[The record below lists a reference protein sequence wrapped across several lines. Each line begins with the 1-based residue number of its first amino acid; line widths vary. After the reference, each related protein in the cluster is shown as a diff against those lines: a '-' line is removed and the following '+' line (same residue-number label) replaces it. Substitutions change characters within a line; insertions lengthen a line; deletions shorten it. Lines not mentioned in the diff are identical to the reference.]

1 MVLSFIARIYAS
13 IMAFLFIFTV
23 INTPFQR
30 KIRSMLYWFVKKDG
44 LLFSV
49 AFLATIILYPITST
63 NNDSIL
69 DVGQFSSIAI
79 SVSIAWVVLIIKSL
93 LIGYLEDQL
102 KLTDNYEQLVQKY
115 KNTKWLKNEANNQ
128 IFPVIKDADL
138 YEKDWKIIDHAI
150 TFYKLPDE
158 IHGYEPELMAA
169 HKQEN
174 NYNSIAIRVCE
185 WKWDKRKKS
194 FLIHTSR
201 TTYYNSLM
209 TNRAMDFRL
218 KNGYTVRDLLSYG
231 PSIPDLE
238 QSKLSNQ
245 IGVNGFLVSEGCIC
259 LIYRGKYL
267 AIGKRTYGTSISGDL
282 HTRFKKNSN
291 NRFKVNKSG
300 IFESIRKIYIEEL
313 RLREYKEQ
321 KDDDILD
328 KNSIIILAAYRD
340 IVEGNKPQFLT
351 YVESPKSKKE
361 IEAQFNKR
369 KGDKYSPGFNSDYPD
384 GEDIIWIK
392 LDELKKENIYPSKI
406 VVKEK
411 KGNREYA
418 MVPSASASVL
428 MFVKWADENPKH

>member
-115 KNTKWLKNEANNQ
+115 KNTKWLNNEANNQ

-174 NYNSIAIRVCE
+174 NYNSIAVADTLIR
-185 WKWDKRKKS
+185 
-194 FLIHTSR
+194 H
-201 TTYYNSLM
+201 
-209 TNRAMDFRL
+209 
-218 KNGYTVRDLLSYG
+218 
-231 PSIPDLE
+231 
-238 QSKLSNQ
+238 
-245 IGVNGFLVSEGCIC
+245 
-259 LIYRGKYL
+259 
-267 AIGKRTYGTSISGDL
+267 
-282 HTRFKKNSN
+282 
-291 NRFKVNKSG
+291 
-300 IFESIRKIYIEEL
+300 
-313 RLREYKEQ
+313 
-321 KDDDILD
+321 
-328 KNSIIILAAYRD
+328 
-340 IVEGNKPQFLT
+340 
-351 YVESPKSKKE
+351 
-361 IEAQFNKR
+361 
-369 KGDKYSPGFNSDYPD
+369 
-384 GEDIIWIK
+384 
-392 LDELKKENIYPSKI
+392 
-406 VVKEK
+406 
-411 KGNREYA
+411 
-418 MVPSASASVL
+418 
-428 MFVKWADENPKH
+428 